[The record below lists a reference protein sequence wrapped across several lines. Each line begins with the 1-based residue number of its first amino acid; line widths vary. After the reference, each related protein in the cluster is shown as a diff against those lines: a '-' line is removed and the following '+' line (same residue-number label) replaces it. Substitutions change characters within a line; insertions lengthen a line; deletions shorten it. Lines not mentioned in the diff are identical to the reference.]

1 VAFER
6 PSDLLQYNRVQG
18 LSLGVGYRLPLPGLG
33 RTAAYA
39 TARYGFSDER
49 VTGRLTIGTD
59 ASAARLTVSAYHD
72 VIDLDPFSPGR
83 TFTNTLNGLLAGHD
97 NADYAL
103 ADGGEGTLE
112 LPVGPVMDLVLTARI
127 EQQHSV
133 GQTAQSAINDFF
145 DALADS
151 VAPRDDAQR

>member
-1 VAFER
+1 MGAYLIVAAVTLLVQSSPTDTSSLTPTPQPGDSLTTTPSAGVAFER

-97 NADYAL
+97 N
-103 ADGGEGTLE
+103 
-112 LPVGPVMDLVLTARI
+112 
-127 EQQHSV
+127 
-133 GQTAQSAINDFF
+133 
-145 DALADS
+145 
-151 VAPRDDAQR
+151 